1 MSLSQNELVLLVG
14 AVADIRVRAVETTV
28 RKKRGWLLQVDFLEA
43 TRKRR
48 RLATLRTA
56 RGPERLFKDLE
67 TLVGYLKTYCPRVSQ
82 LVVQLEKKRE

>member
-14 AVADIRVRAVETTV
+14 AVADIRVRAVETTI
-28 RKKRGWLLQVDFLEA
+28 RRQRGWLLQIDFQEA

-67 TLVGYLKTYCPRVSQ
+67 TVIGYLKTYCPRVSQ
-82 LVVQLEKKRE
+82 LTVKLERKRE